1 MKLKDAFRRAMLS
14 VGCEDCM
21 AMAQAAGVEPGDCG
35 SCDEECRACAERAA
49 DALAGRMMPEG
60 TEWPRFADGEPVRL
74 GDEVLGKHGEP
85 MAVTR
90 VSFVEGGC
98 YFNESHHK
106 NGHKRGKGWRYVA
119 GERVKRPEPED
130 TQELI
135 DADARKSAC
144 EYFVWEGVPC
154 SEKGGCPARERFLH
168 CGDAKTFDLLRRQ
181 RELCAKE
188 AAR

>member
-74 GDEVLGKHGEP
+74 GDVVEYPPGNVFEVECVEVYGDHAKLYAPFSGFF
-85 MAVTR
+85 R
-90 VSFVEGGC
+90 VE
-98 YFNESHHK
+98 H
-106 NGHKRGKGWRYVA
+106 

-144 EYFVWEGVPC
+144 EYFGWEGVPC

-188 AAR
+188 AGR

>member
-1 MKLKDAFRRAMLS
+1 
-14 VGCEDCM
+14 M
-21 AMAQAAGVEPGDCG
+21 AMKDVEGALRGVFLGTIAT
-35 SCDEECRACAERAA
+35 ECSMLA
-49 DALAGRMMPEG
+49 DALGVERECGASEEACEACASRMAEAIVSQMMPEG
-60 TEWPRFADGEPVRL
+60 MSWPRFADGEPVRI
-74 GDEVLGKHGEP
+74 GDAVESEFGTAFEVECVEVYGDHAKLYAPFSGFF
-85 MAVTR
+85 R
-90 VSFVEGGC
+90 VE
-98 YFNESHHK
+98 H
-106 NGHKRGKGWRYVA
+106 

-144 EYFVWEGVPC
+144 EYFGWEGVPC